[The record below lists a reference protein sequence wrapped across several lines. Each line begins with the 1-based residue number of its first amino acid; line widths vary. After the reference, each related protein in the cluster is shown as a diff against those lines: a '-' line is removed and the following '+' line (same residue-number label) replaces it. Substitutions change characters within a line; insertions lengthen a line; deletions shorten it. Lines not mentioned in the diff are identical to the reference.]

1 VLTEAA
7 VKGQQ
12 DHLLGLKEN
21 VIIGRLIPAQVEI
34 PGMDDILR
42 PQPALDMGAMAPG
55 GWLRGP
61 AVPDTDDSTEIDVL
75 GSEDDFDR
83 LAQAARTYAS
93 EGEEEDDLEDIFDDD
108 DDEEEVA
115 TTESTEPAV
124 GVAEQTTAPAVG
136 VAEETTEEPQG

>member
-34 PGMDDILR
+34 PGMEELLR

-55 GWLRGP
+55 TWLRGP
-61 AVPDTDDSTEIDVL
+61 AASDEK
-75 GSEDDFDR
+75 GSEELGILGLDDDFDK
-83 LAQAARTYAS
+83 LAQAARRYAK
-93 EGEEEDDLEDIFDDD
+93 EGEDDDDLEDPFEEEDDGEEKPAQSEGSTTGLA
-108 DDEEEVA
+108 EEVVKQ
-115 TTESTEPAV
+115 P
-124 GVAEQTTAPAVG
+124 
-136 VAEETTEEPQG
+136 EE